1 MALYEDLV
9 LEKLKISPAFLN
21 ESGPVIRDRLKRA
34 AQEFD
39 LDHANIFAIN
49 MCLHAASSIIL
60 SNPDYLKGTLD
71 EVRGMAGLTGKDPTT
86 VLTVSALYYLV
97 KWDAARAEREKTD
110 ADYQDKLDK
119 LRSGFDAINWLIGP
133 DAMRLL
139 GIETRKKQPET
150 ASPPSVGGPAS
161 NQAQAGPP
169 SN

>member
-1 MALYEDLV
+1 MALYEELV
-9 LEKLKISPAFLN
+9 LGKLKVSPVFLN
-21 ESGPVIRDRLKRA
+21 ESGPVIRERLKHA

-71 EVRGMAGLTGKDPTT
+71 EVRGITGLAGKDPTT

-97 KWDAARAEREKTD
+97 KWDSARAERENTD
-110 ADYQDKLDK
+110 ADYQEKLNK
-119 LRSGFDAINWLIGP
+119 LRTGFDAINWLLGP

-139 GIETRKKQPET
+139 GIESRKKQPET
-150 ASPPSVGGPAS
+150 SAPPSAGEPAP
-161 NQAQAGPP
+161 NQAQAGTP
-169 SN
+169 SS